1 MEEFREA
8 NLRSLLKQLRTDIAM
23 AVDDSF
29 PLVHGLAD
37 KNIITDQL
45 QKVSEPAPYAL
56 RRLKMLKKS
65 CFFFTGHT
73 GEGEQGRDP

>member
-23 AVDDSF
+23 AIDDSF

-37 KNIITDQL
+37 KNIITYQL
-45 QKVSEPAPYAL
+45 QKVSDPAPSGV
-56 RRLKMLKKS
+56 KGIWTQK
-65 CFFFTGHT
+65 C
-73 GEGEQGRDP
+73 